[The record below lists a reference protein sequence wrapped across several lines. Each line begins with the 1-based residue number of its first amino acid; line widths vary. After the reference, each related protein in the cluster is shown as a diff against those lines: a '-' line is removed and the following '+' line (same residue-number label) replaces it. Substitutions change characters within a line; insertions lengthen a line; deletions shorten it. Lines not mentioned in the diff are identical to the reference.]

1 MLILKN
7 QKLIRKNQKID
18 FQESST
24 LSGCHGFSFQQGLHV
39 LSKPTS
45 YSNSTIY
52 FYHILVVYQPIATM
66 HSPDVSNGS
75 DDKKE
80 EQPPSMPEQEIP
92 DVLSNGTRDKKE
104 AADPFPATEDSHSV
118 RASEE
123 LEEPRPASEELEEP
137 RPAEAVSSNNTRKDL
152 MRRTFN
158 LLAFGTVFDTPE
170 TSIPTMN
177 RVSKKQSTRR
187 NIDNIIHVLRHWDT
201 GDNEYQTKV
210 LFRQKNKNGYT

>member
-1 MLILKN
+1 MPSWDSRGACHSWLWLALTLEHSLFPP
-7 QKLIRKNQKID
+7 QAAH
-18 FQESST
+18 SST
-24 LSGCHGFSFQQGLHV
+24 LSGCRGFSFQQGLHV

-123 LEEPRPASEELEEP
+123 LEEPRPA
-137 RPAEAVSSNNTRKDL
+137 EAVSSNNTRKDL

-170 TSIPTMN
+170 TSICN
-177 RVSKKQSTRR
+177 
-187 NIDNIIHVLRHWDT
+187 
-201 GDNEYQTKV
+201 
-210 LFRQKNKNGYT
+210 